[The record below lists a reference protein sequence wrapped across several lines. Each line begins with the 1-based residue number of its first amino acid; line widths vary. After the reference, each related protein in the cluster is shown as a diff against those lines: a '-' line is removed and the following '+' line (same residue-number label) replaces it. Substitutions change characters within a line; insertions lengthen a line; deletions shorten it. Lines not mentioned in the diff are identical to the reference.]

1 MSTVK
6 KSQKRDLPFQLYQP
20 PVVDVD
26 EEYDKENQ
34 PVSYESRFSR
44 VVEPQTHE
52 CETMND
58 KRRATEPYRSVVA
71 DVDMDEEGSLT
82 RQDSEYIQQLLASQT
97 HSRKSSSSVNNRI
110 SDQDE
115 THSFMTGRRDTA
127 DMRLLMGLQELIDK
141 SNDAECCCLFNP
153 IPAGHV
159 NTSNRKVATTV
170 LSPYVGCFSRC
181 VISICV

>member
-20 PVVDVD
+20 PVVDAD

-44 VVEPQTHE
+44 VMEPKTHE
-52 CETMND
+52 SETMSD

-82 RQDSEYIQQLLASQT
+82 RQDSEYSNYWHRKPIVANLLL
-97 HSRKSSSSVNNRI
+97 RLIIESVI
-110 SDQDE
+110 K
-115 THSFMTGRRDTA
+115 MI
-127 DMRLLMGLQELIDK
+127 LIR
-141 SNDAECCCLFNP
+141 S
-153 IPAGHV
+153 
-159 NTSNRKVATTV
+159 
-170 LSPYVGCFSRC
+170 
-181 VISICV
+181 

>member
-44 VVEPQTHE
+44 VTEPKTHD
-52 CETMND
+52 MDMRSD

-71 DVDMDEEGSLT
+71 DVDMDDEGSLT

-97 HSRKSSSSVNNRI
+97 NSRKSSSVNNRI

-141 SNDAECCCLFNP
+141 SNDTEC
-153 IPAGHV
+153 
-159 NTSNRKVATTV
+159 
-170 LSPYVGCFSRC
+170 
-181 VISICV
+181 

>member
-1 MSTVK
+1 MRPGFICSKDWATKQDKPPVFDIMSTVK
-6 KSQKRDLPFQLYQP
+6 KSQKRPPDDLPFQLYQP

-26 EEYDKENQ
+26 DGYDKENQ

-44 VVEPQTHE
+44 GLEPKTRE
-52 CETMND
+52 SETMSR

-71 DVDMDEEGSLT
+71 DIDMDEEGSLT
-82 RQDSEYIQQLLASQT
+82 RQDSEYIQQLLSSQT

-141 SNDAECCCLFNP
+141 SNDNECF
-153 IPAGHV
+153 I
-159 NTSNRKVATTV
+159 
-170 LSPYVGCFSRC
+170 CF
-181 VISICV
+181 IKFPWEG